1 MAVFANLKDSPT
13 YMEALKE
20 IENAKEAG
28 YSLEIKKFHPIAT
41 NQQKAYL
48 NFIIT
53 YLSGKIGQTFYQTLS
68 EIQKNVAPH
77 VFMTGE
83 YDKHGYPKFKSLGLL
98 NTAEASSVIRNI
110 IDYALSIDIMLPEQN
125 DELAMNYCQRDIES
139 NKGWV

>member
-1 MAVFANLKDSPT
+1 MAVFANLNHTPT

-20 IENAKEAG
+20 IETAKEAG

-53 YLSGKIGQTFYQTLS
+53 YLSGQIGQTFYQTLS

-83 YDKHGYPKFKSLGLL
+83 DDKHGHPKFKSLGLL

-110 IDYALSIDIMLPEQN
+110 IDYAGSIGIMLPEQ
-125 DELAMNYCQRDIES
+125 DDDLAIKYCQRDIDS